1 MREMT
6 PEEVAAKIILSR
18 KLVKDNA
25 KEIEREAFRLR
36 MVAARKIENKF
47 HFIKWTYHNREIRN
61 FRKGIR
67 RCSCFSKKRTKKSSL
82 KD

>member
-36 MVAARKIENKF
+36 MVAARKIENKQSLF
-47 HFIKWTYHNREIRN
+47 QALTYIGQLVAPIKSYERQNVR
-61 FRKGIR
+61 
-67 RCSCFSKKRTKKSSL
+67 
-82 KD
+82 

>member
-25 KEIEREAFRLR
+25 KEIEREVFRLR
-36 MVAARKIENKF
+36 MVAARKIENKKLES
-47 HFIKWTYHNREIRN
+47 HILGVIY
-61 FRKGIR
+61 
-67 RCSCFSKKRTKKSSL
+67 
-82 KD
+82 

>member
-25 KEIEREAFRLR
+25 KEIEKEAFRLR
-36 MVAARKIENKF
+36 MVAARKIED
-47 HFIKWTYHNREIRN
+47 
-61 FRKGIR
+61 
-67 RCSCFSKKRTKKSSL
+67 KKL
-82 KD
+82 EAHILGVIY